1 MEKVFLINKHKTEL
15 TLQDLNTRPVSD
27 LISLADF
34 IIPASEAVN
43 CLTGLKQLDQVS
55 NIISMSKTTSPK
67 VQIDDYMFITGTIDT
82 DEIGLVLHNEDCKD
96 ILINKELEVHIR
108 RNETGYSFDFYK
120 HASESDMEDDD
131 YDFDGDFI
139 KGYVVCDDE
148 LDNSEIVEVHTI
160 STDGSDREAKEQWY
174 LSGLRLTSTF
184 NTYIVEDEDDLIDRI
199 INDTHDTVTC
209 ITLNGN
215 TIYEY

>member
-43 CLTGLKQLDQVS
+43 CLTGLKQLNQVS
-55 NIISMSKTTSPK
+55 NIISVSKTTSPK

-82 DEIGLVLHNEDCKD
+82 DEIGFVLHDEDCKD
-96 ILINKELEVHIR
+96 LLINKELEVHIR

-184 NTYIVEDEDDLIDRI
+184 DTYIVEDEDDLIDRI